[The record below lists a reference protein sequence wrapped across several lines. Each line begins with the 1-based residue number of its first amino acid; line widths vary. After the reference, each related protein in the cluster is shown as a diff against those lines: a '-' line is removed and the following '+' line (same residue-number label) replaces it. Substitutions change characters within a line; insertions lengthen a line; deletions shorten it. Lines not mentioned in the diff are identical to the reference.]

1 MKNFKRILAL
11 VLTLM
16 FVVGSCAS
24 LSAFSAA
31 GKWYSTAV
39 NWIEANGIDTVGS
52 TADSE
57 IDRNTFAMWIAKIE
71 STFVDDKLWDDKVDS
86 TSFADVKPGD
96 HYYAAIAYAE
106 ESGFIQG
113 DGDGKFYPDRIITFA
128 EACAIITRVMGYEEF
143 FEAYYTADHTKYST
157 YDEWY
162 KANWQINYMRVAN
175 LRCKALDRVWVKNVG
190 EYVPQHKLTK
200 GEAAY
205 LLYTLAHTGANVR
218 HNGYDMGYRLGAEF
232 NADYG
237 TSSVLAVVKTL
248 ARKPLNS
255 SKLLGYVSGGGQPM
269 NSHVT
274 ASLDL
279 KVMASYWAERNYD
292 QESQVVTPYSKQLDT
307 SKMVELQ
314 LFDGDDFTSTIVTLA
329 GNTFQGLVRK
339 SLGLPAAVDTANEE
353 VFYLFDYVREGSVL
367 NLSVKDGTVKALSV
381 VSNHVVDT
389 YRVLT
394 STTSLNYYLN
404 GLANSY
410 GTNNPTAA
418 LPSSYNAEKDVT
430 SWNGNKL
437 TFQGVEYILRAGTAN
452 YTGVDNEIK
461 VYGYEKVQATEL
473 DRDGTTL
480 QYKYYVKNSGAQ
492 YLGAAGCEY
501 LFDGACITAA
511 ERAERIAAGATED
524 QFTAIYPYMVRGN
537 LVQLTAAQAKAQLI
551 NAAQGE
557 VTAVF
562 SDMDGDGKYDVAVV
576 TEYDAFFIADGCEN
590 IAGASAENL
599 ENGHPKQYAKG
610 VPSAGAV
617 IINATVTPSASMSTD
632 AWTIDTAKAT
642 NKVQLI
648 FQVSDRR
655 GANGINA
662 NQWYV
667 GFRST
672 MPKGTGT
679 IDVFNYASGYIQNVV
694 AEANGGY
701 YTVQIPVSKTDAE
714 TGATTVEYV
723 VAHLPAFGNVPTSQ
737 TVSYTHAGAT
747 AEIEVN
753 AKTWMTFIT
762 DFYKKNFAYAYKS
775 AGKYVYVDEA
785 TGTEYYDAALDK
797 AFINNATGK
806 LITAAEKADLMA
818 LVTYAKTADK
828 FGTIAGTATY
838 APTTDTAL
846 DANKTYYTLAD
857 GVYTAVASPVVG
869 DIATYYEVVTPDVVS
884 SFVLTEDTELD
895 ASKTYYTMSG
905 TVFTAVATPDVAAI
919 GTYYEQVTGK
929 TYYVLADAETNT
941 YNAVSELVL
950 ADASTYYQQNVMV
963 DADFT
968 PIALLVLKNVEGFT
982 TDTKVITDADYDYEV
997 VVLDP
1002 NDAGIYKAADKASVL
1017 AMVSAWVNNK
1027 YINYV
1032 LDADSNIILAKA
1044 SASSD
1049 GRGFVVNVTKAD
1061 EGNTYKVNVAATGTY
1076 KIVDQIYYGTGFS
1089 TWDQMKATRI
1099 ASLPTVAALKAKF
1112 LADPTTASIMYV
1124 NAREWN
1130 DPAGNDKTLIGTRPE
1145 AGSYVM
1151 SAFGV
1156 STWADAVANV
1166 ITAKVSQTF
1175 EGSVGLKTYNV
1186 RASASTIWDVANA
1199 ATYRDIYNG
1208 NVVHDLT
1215 VGEKVTA
1222 ADNFYYVTMTKEAGS
1237 YHVMRVS
1244 DPRTAQ
1250 SVLEG
1255 RDHMGGSASN
1265 YSQNVP
1271 NRTTPKAFM
1280 FVGNNPGHW
1289 LNTSW
1294 RIMNFYYVETI
1305 SAQEAAEL
1313 AWPNAGIVTVLDAG
1327 KTESLYL
1334 VPTTNTEIIE
1344 GKTYYAYDS
1353 AKGAFVVVAEPNA
1366 NGLGAGLYY
1375 ERDLTRDSIV
1385 TSLDSAKSVA
1395 VADRDTFEANYTY
1408 VSVAEKVLG
1417 YNPSYFVSARAGS
1430 KYVFDVVFDTVAT
1443 TAITTTY
1450 KPYPVSA
1457 NGGYYVAAKD
1467 NAGND
1472 VTGTPADADRMTA
1485 ESAASFAAGT
1495 STRAWKYYSFGGK
1508 IYAELEPAKTFNYV
1522 GSNGKI
1528 NFVAVEVKV
1537 DTAVEEFKTLSEY
1550 DNVDVSSMNLFSS
1563 ARAMTPKDSGFVP
1576 GYYLVKLGAG
1586 STEYKVPGST
1596 KVIVM
1601 NPSNDAGTV
1610 VGKTTTVKDL
1620 IESKDTILFA
1630 TEAQIALSAD
1640 LKTITCITVIGE
1652 FIGTQPTETPSD
1664 ESVVVFVGSDVT
1676 TILNADETGTSY
1688 IVKTDKPVY
1697 ALDGSEFGVIYYEYD
1712 TTSSS
1717 FNPTDLKF
1725 VINAGSFYKVD
1736 KNGKIIAN
1744 MGTMFGTR
1752 TVSKSNVLVGTKTY
1766 NYTYDLV
1773 SFENNLDPN
1782 YCGTAVI
1789 TNATADKLIATVNGK
1804 KNVDISNWNVK
1815 FIYTD
1820 MDATKLYVAGDNTNV
1835 SIAAFNEIVSG
1846 LESKYNAV
1854 ALAKKVY
1861 ETARDGG
1868 ELSAAVVAKYKTAY
1882 EEAVAELE
1890 EAKIASLAK
1899 MDGQFWSAST
1909 IASSAIRRY
1918 IESAKYTYGVDA
1930 TLTFTYLYVDGTY
1943 YVIVP
1948 SFTK

>member
-143 FEAYYTADHTKYST
+143 FEAYYTADHTKYNT

-255 SKLLGYVSGGGQPM
+255 SKLLGYASGGTGSPM

-307 SKMVELQ
+307 SKAVELQ

-353 VFYLFDYVREGSVL
+353 VFYLFDYVREGTVL

-394 STTSLNYYLN
+394 STANLNYYLN

-418 LPSSYNAEKDVT
+418 LPSSYKAEKDVT

-437 TFQGVEYILRAGTAN
+437 TFQGVEYVLRAGTAN
-452 YTGVDNEIK
+452 YKGVDNEIK

-473 DRDGTTL
+473 GRDGTTL
-480 QYKYYVKNSGAQ
+480 QYKYYVKNAGTQ

-511 ERAERIAAGATED
+511 RRAELIAGGATED

-655 GANGINA
+655 GANGINL
-662 NQWYV
+662 NQWYA

-818 LVTYAKTADK
+818 LVTYSKTADK

-838 APTTDTAL
+838 SYALTTDTAL
-846 DANKTYYTLAD
+846 DANKTYYTLAG
-857 GVYTAVASPVVG
+857 GVYTAVASPVVD

-884 SFVLTEDTELD
+884 SFVLTADTALD
-895 ASKTYYTMSG
+895 AAKTYYTVSG

-941 YNAVSELVL
+941 YSAVTELVV
-950 ADASTYYQQNVMV
+950 ANASTYYQMNTMS
-963 DADFT
+963 DSDFT

-982 TDTKVITDADYDYEV
+982 TDTKVITDAGYDYEV

-1032 LDADSNIILAKA
+1032 LDADNNIILAKA

-1061 EGNTYKVNVAATGTY
+1061 EGNTYKVNVAVTGTY
-1076 KIVDQIYYGTGFS
+1076 KTVDEIYYSSYTSISDLATSILRDGTF
-1089 TWDQMKATRI
+1089 R
-1099 ASLPTVAALKAKF
+1099 PTVAQLKAKF
-1112 LADPTTASIMYV
+1112 LANPRTANIWINRGWNGLATTEGLTLEQRLI
-1124 NAREWN
+1124 
-1130 DPAGNDKTLIGTRPE
+1130 KTLTNNKGTLQ
-1145 AGSYVM
+1145 
-1151 SAFGV
+1151 
-1156 STWADAVANV
+1156 DALAKI
-1166 ITAKVSQTF
+1166 ITGKDSQKY

-1208 NVVHDLT
+1208 SVVHDLT

-1244 DPRTAQ
+1244 NAQ
-1250 SVLEG
+1250 TS
-1255 RDHMGGSASN
+1255 GSESE
-1265 YSQNVP
+1265 
-1271 NRTTPKAFM
+1271 NRTVQYIQYFSYT
-1280 FVGNNPGHW
+1280 NSGHY
-1289 LNTSW
+1289 LNADHRAGS
-1294 RIMNFYYVETI
+1294 FYYTHSV
-1305 SAQEAAEL
+1305 SAQEASEL
-1313 AWPNAGIVTVLDAG
+1313 SWPNAGIVTVLDAG
-1327 KTESLYL
+1327 KAESLYL
-1334 VPTTNTEIIE
+1334 VPTTNTEVIE
-1344 GKTYYAYDS
+1344 GKTYYVYDS

-1375 ERDLTRDSIV
+1375 ERDLTRTSVV

-1563 ARAMTPKDSGFVP
+1563 ARAMTSKDSGFVP

-1697 ALDGSEFGVIYYEYD
+1697 ALDGSEFGEIYYEYD

-1725 VINAGSFYKVD
+1725 VIEAGSFYKVD

-1752 TVSKSNVLVGTKTY
+1752 KVSKSNVLVGTKTY